1 MRYAAIDYVA
11 NVYGA
16 DTLQLLLD
24 GINRFNPD
32 VGYTKANC
40 KIVLLMPY
48 GDPAKPRLTI
58 VRVQK
63 GDNLADQLEF
73 VYERHN
79 ITDIAATRPPLV
91 QADWDAMKAMRSSA
105 EMLDYLARKWN
116 YNLTPEDF
124 WVNISSKEYAGGT
137 VTPNWELRSIYN
149 SMCYWGTR
157 IVQLHPGP

>member
-1 MRYAAIDYVA
+1 MLTASIDYTA

-16 DTLQLLLD
+16 DTLQLMLD
-24 GINRFNPD
+24 GINLHNPD

-40 KIVLLMPY
+40 KIVMNMPY
-48 GDPAKPRLTI
+48 GDPAQPRLGI

-63 GDNLADQLEF
+63 GDSPSDQLEF

-79 ITDIAATRPPLV
+79 INDIAATRPPLD
-91 QADWDAMKAMRSSA
+91 QDDWTAMIAMRSSA

-116 YNLTPEDF
+116 YNLTPNDF
-124 WVNISSKEYAGGT
+124 WVSINSQEFIGGT
-137 VTPNWELRSIYN
+137 VQPNWEIRSIYN
-149 SMCYWGTR
+149 SLCYWGTR